1 VARFLACCVVA
12 ALAAVGIAG
21 CGDDSDGSVSTRD
34 QRQETTTTEAPST
47 APEFV
52 SLSKQA
58 AIAKA
63 EAEGRPWR
71 ISSENGE
78 SFPATLD
85 YNPDRVNFDINQ
97 NRVTAA
103 NFG

>member
-1 VARFLACCVVA
+1 MARFLACCVVA

-63 EAEGRPWR
+63 EAQGRPWR

>member
-1 VARFLACCVVA
+1 MCAGVATLTFAAC
-12 ALAAVGIAG
+12 G
-21 CGDDSDGSVSTRD
+21 GDSGNSVSARD
-34 QRQETTTTEAPST
+34 NTKETTTTEAPST
-47 APEFV
+47 APDYV
-52 SLSKQA
+52 GLSKQA

-97 NRVTAA
+97 GRVTAA

>member
-1 VARFLACCVVA
+1 MARFLACCVVA
-12 ALAAVGIAG
+12 ALTAVGIAG
-21 CGDDSDGSVSTRD
+21 CGDDSDSSVSTRY

-63 EAEGRPWR
+63 EAQGRPWR

>member
-1 VARFLACCVVA
+1 MARFLACCVVA

-71 ISSENGE
+71 IASENGE